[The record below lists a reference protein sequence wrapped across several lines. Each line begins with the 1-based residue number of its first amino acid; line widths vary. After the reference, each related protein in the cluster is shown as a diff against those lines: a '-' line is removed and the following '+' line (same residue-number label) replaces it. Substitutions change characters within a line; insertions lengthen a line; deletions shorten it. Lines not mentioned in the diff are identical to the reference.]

1 MANNGSMACLQ
12 RWRSRSLSHGQ
23 FFPRLGN
30 NSRASIVITPLPETI
45 SIVASFAGLWG
56 FSLSLQSRSP
66 LQHSLLPFQ
75 TEVTCHLAPQLH
87 QKPSLPMQQ
96 HHATPMP
103 QVPSDLNPGP
113 CPSYRHIPP
122 LAPLGRRAGRSTW
135 PWEFPNHEIER
146 QHSTF
151 TLSAGWETTTGRPPT
166 WALLLFPVAAAS
178 LHDRPARRGLP
189 IRQPRRRRR
198 LSPPAHERAV
208 SQNQSQ
214 TELEPLA
221 DSSRIR
227 MRRQH
232 PQTAATIQPASRESA
247 QRVGVRRFITAE
259 DTTGGDHPAGNSP

>member
-1 MANNGSMACLQ
+1 MVPWPAK
-12 RWRSRSLSHGQ
+12 WRSHPLSHGQ

-30 NSRASIVITPLPETI
+30 KSRESIVITPLPETI
-45 SIVASFAGLWG
+45 SIVASFVGLG
-56 FSLSLQSRSP
+56 AFPSLSAISLSP
-66 LQHSLLPFQ
+66 AALSPP
-75 TEVTCHLAPQLH
+75 VSDRGHLSPGSPNFIKSPVCRCNSTTQ
-87 QKPSLPMQQ
+87 P
-96 HHATPMP
+96 TPMP

-113 CPSYRHIPP
+113 CPPHRHISP
-122 LAPLGRRAGRSTW
+122 LAPLGRRGTEHMAM
-135 PWEFPNHEIER
+135 EFPNHEIER

-227 MRRQH
+227 MRRKH
-232 PQTAATIQPASRESA
+232 PQTAATIQPGSGESA

>member
-1 MANNGSMACLQ
+1 MGPWPACKGVDLTDCPMGSSFRGWATT
-12 RWRSRSLSHGQ
+12 RE
-23 FFPRLGN
+23 
-30 NSRASIVITPLPETI
+30 RASWSRHCLKPYRSWLPLL
-45 SIVASFAGLWG
+45 ASGAFP
-56 FSLSLQSRSP
+56 SLCNLALPCSTLSSRFRQRSP
-66 LQHSLLPFQ
+66 
-75 TEVTCHLAPQLH
+75 VTWLPQLH

-135 PWEFPNHEIER
+135 PWAFPNHEIER